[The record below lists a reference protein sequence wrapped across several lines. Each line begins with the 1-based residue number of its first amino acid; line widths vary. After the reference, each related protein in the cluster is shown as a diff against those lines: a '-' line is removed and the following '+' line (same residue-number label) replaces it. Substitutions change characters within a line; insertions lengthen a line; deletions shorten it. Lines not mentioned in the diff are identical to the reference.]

1 MLDRFSAD
9 AYFPKTQHPLPPK
22 KRSTKKPLAM
32 KFLAQKTPPEEL
44 QAMARYNGLLR
55 KNNSDRVSDDKCRYG
70 KDRCLSDSTK
80 MQPSSKMAR
89 RTTAR
94 EASIDI
100 VNENLASSNEAVEF
114 DEAEYS
120 DGTEGYDGAKESNEA
135 NKAVD
140 SDNSGDTDYVVA
152 WKLAESFE
160 HGVERIN
167 LMTIGNER
175 LTDAEH
181 FRFVIMIGLE
191 YTCLVHRWYP
201 QFFCKAMSKF
211 LKTMESTLARQQFLE
226 EYFAGVHARKVNTL
240 YPDPT
245 FCLVLC

>member
-1 MLDRFSAD
+1 
-9 AYFPKTQHPLPPK
+9 
-22 KRSTKKPLAM
+22 
-32 KFLAQKTPPEEL
+32 
-44 QAMARYNGLLR
+44 MARHNGLLR
-55 KNNSDRVSDDKCRYG
+55 ENNSDRVSDDKRRYG

-100 VNENLASSNEAVEF
+100 ENENLASSDETVGF
-114 DEAEYS
+114 DEAECS
-120 DGTEGYDGAKESNEA
+120 DG
-135 NKAVD
+135 
-140 SDNSGDTDYVVA
+140 
-152 WKLAESFE
+152 
-160 HGVERIN
+160 R
-167 LMTIGNER
+167 
-175 LTDAEH
+175 DADH

-211 LKTMESTLARQQFLE
+211 LKTLGSPLARQQFLE
-226 EYFAGVHARKVNTL
+226 EYFAGVHPRKVNTL

>member
-9 AYFPKTQHPLPPK
+9 IYFPKMQPPLPPK
-22 KRSTKKPLAM
+22 KRSTKKPLAK
-32 KFLAQKTPPEEL
+32 KFLAQKTPPEEP
-44 QAMARYNGLLR
+44 QAMARHNDLLR
-55 KNNSDRVSDDKCRYG
+55 ENNSDRVSDDKRRYG

-100 VNENLASSNEAVEF
+100 VNENLASSDEAVEF
-114 DEAEYS
+114 DEAE
-120 DGTEGYDGAKESNEA
+120 GYDGAKESDEA
-135 NKAVD
+135 DEAVD

-175 LTDAEH
+175 RTDAEH

-211 LKTMESTLARQQFLE
+211 LKTLGSPLARQQFLE
-226 EYFAGVHARKVNTL
+226 EYFAGVHPRKVNTL